1 MSLPSLARLSLH
13 DLQPSPAPTATE
25 PKDADGQNPRGLY
38 YRDGPK
44 PESKPSSSKGK
55 IEAAVRRLCPM
66 LPNVDVRF
74 KTRESMDLKQ
84 PIDLTYEHHFDFTWT
99 GEDATKSKCEMKMV
113 AEFVWSSTNTAG
125 PMWHDVLYEE
135 NWRPYEGDQAR
146 KADAET
152 VKLILFIRLEPV
164 EGMTG
169 EDAAHWSLEIPLV
182 SLAFVETAL
191 AATGT
196 DAQCYVG
203 VSEEGR
209 PYFDLNVF
217 LAERVP
223 FFSNNYK
230 WKRGKLCHPMRHLT
244 AMFALATDYIVDY
257 MLPGRVVQLYDHA
270 ISDVNTA
277 TFVRAL
283 AKAVAETVTPN
294 EYAAALGIERPIG
307 KAFKFKKTYTDVDVD
322 AWLQLTAVDSFDTT
336 IKHMAED
343 MLWRAPYYKRSLGA
357 EFDQSDL
364 DKARTRI
371 TQLLSTQEL
380 NFSDWLSKASNIP
393 SSALRELM
401 ERTILRK
408 HMKGKPDSL
417 LPKNVETELVKAV
430 VKACGDVKSVESVI
444 AGAGLG
450 VSVPFTI
457 RFGKDVA
464 QMPEV
469 DEKRKAALDDAVK
482 RMNVIHTVVD
492 SGRDAESSDDS
503 GDGASEESSSDDD
516 DGADSSD
523 ERNLYAQKPGY
534 KPRPACRRRKL
545 ALGQYA
551 RLTKLPRGGRKPCDT
566 KPPNDESP
574 ETSEGEYDSEEE
586 EPASSDSREDLDASS
601 SDERES

>member
-13 DLQPSPAPTATE
+13 DLQPSPAPTATK
-25 PKDADGQNPRGLY
+25 PKGADGQKPREFY
-38 YRDGPK
+38 YHDGPK

-74 KTRESMDLKQ
+74 KTRESMDLQQ
-84 PIDLTYEHHFDFTWT
+84 PIDLAYEHHFDFTWT

-113 AEFVWSSTNTAG
+113 AEFVWSSTTTAG
-125 PMWHDVLYEE
+125 PMWHDVLYDE
-135 NWRPYEGDQAR
+135 NWRPYEEDQAR

-182 SLAFVETAL
+182 SLAFVATAL

-196 DAQCYVG
+196 DAQRYVG

-209 PYFDLNVF
+209 RYFDLNVF

-277 TFVRAL
+277 IFVRAL
-283 AKAVAETVTPN
+283 AKAVAETVTPKD
-294 EYAAALGIERPIG
+294 YADRLGVERVIG
-307 KAFKFKKTYTDVDVD
+307 KASKFEGTYTDVDVY
-322 AWLQLTAVDSFDTT
+322 AWLQLTAVDSLNTT

-371 TQLLSTQEL
+371 TQLLSTQKL
-380 NFSDWLSKASNIP
+380 NFGHWLTKASNIP
-393 SSALRELM
+393 SSSLRELI
-401 ERTILRK
+401 ERTIRRK
-408 HMKGKPDSL
+408 HLKSNPDSL
-417 LPKNVETELVKAV
+417 LPKDRETELVEDV

-457 RFGKDVA
+457 RFGKNVA
-464 QMPEV
+464 QMPGV
-469 DEKRKAALDDAVK
+469 NEKRKAALDDAVK
-482 RMNVIHTVVD
+482 RMNVNHTVVD

-503 GDGASEESSSDDD
+503 GDGPSEGSSSDDD
-516 DGADSSD
+516 DSADSSD
-523 ERNLYAQKPGY
+523 ERNLYAQKPGF

-545 ALGQYA
+545 ALGQYT
-551 RLTKLPRGGRKPCDT
+551 RLTKLPRGGRKPYDT
-566 KPPNDESP
+566 KPPNDASP
-574 ETSEGEYDSEEE
+574 ETSEGERDSEEE
-586 EPASSDSREDLDASS
+586 PESSDNRDLPDSS
-601 SDERES
+601 GDEQGF

>member
-13 DLQPSPAPTATE
+13 DLQPSPVPTATE
-25 PKDADGQNPRGLY
+25 PKDADGQKPRAFY

-74 KTRESMDLKQ
+74 KTRESMDLQQ
-84 PIDLTYEHHFDFTWT
+84 PIDLAYEHHFDFAWT
-99 GEDATKSKCEMKMV
+99 GEDATKGKCEMKMV
-113 AEFVWSSTNTAG
+113 AEFVWSSTTTAG

-135 NWRPYEGDQAR
+135 NWRPYEEDQAR

-196 DAQCYVG
+196 DARCYVG

-217 LAERVP
+217 LNDRIP

-270 ISDVNTA
+270 ISDVSTA

-283 AKAVAETVTPN
+283 AKAVAETVTPKD
-294 EYAAALGIERPIG
+294 YADALAVERPIG
-307 KAFKFKKTYTDVDVD
+307 KAFKFERTYMEVDVN
-322 AWLQLTAVDSFDTT
+322 AWLQLTAVDSFNTT

-364 DKARTRI
+364 DKARTQI
-371 TQLLSTQEL
+371 TRLLSTQRL
-380 NFSDWLSKASNIP
+380 NFTAWLSKASKTP
-393 SSALRELM
+393 SSALRELI
-401 ERTILRK
+401 ERTIRRE
-408 HMKGKPDSL
+408 HMKGDPDSL
-417 LPKNVETELVKAV
+417 LPKDKETTLVKNV
-430 VKACGDVKSVESVI
+430 VRACGDVDSVEIVI
-444 AGAGLG
+444 AGAGLK

-464 QMPEV
+464 QMPGV
-469 DEKRKAALDDAVK
+469 DETRKEALDDAVK
-482 RMNVIHTVVD
+482 RMNVTHTVVD

-503 GDGASEESSSDDD
+503 GDGASEGSSSDDD
-516 DGADSSD
+516 DSADSSD
-523 ERNLYAQKPGY
+523 ERNAFAHKPGF

-551 RLTKLPRGGRKPCDT
+551 RLAKLPRGGRKPCDA
-566 KPPNDESP
+566 KPQNDASP
-574 ETSEGEYDSEEE
+574 ETSEDERDSGEDPDS
-586 EPASSDSREDLDASS
+586 PDARRDLDVSSD
-601 SDERES
+601 DERGR